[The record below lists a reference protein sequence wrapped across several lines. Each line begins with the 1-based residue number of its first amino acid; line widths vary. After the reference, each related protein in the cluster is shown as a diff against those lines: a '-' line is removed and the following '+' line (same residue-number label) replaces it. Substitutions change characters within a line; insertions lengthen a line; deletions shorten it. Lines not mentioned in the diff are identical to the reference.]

1 MADRTAALSSHKAQ
15 ANPRAFYQQLEH
27 IAPGLRNYIRQRLLS
42 AERRRLIPPGLY
54 APEDVLDD
62 VLLHVY
68 EHFDAMPTN
77 EEALRIKLFQ
87 LANERLDELLQDE
100 AWHRN
105 AVSLEELLSDELK
118 LMDEIP
124 LITVDADGDILL
136 VEELDDA
143 ELAPQEPKLVLLE
156 DSFEEE
162 LMATLGLDRR
172 LVKADKGQRAI
183 LAHLYDRLPEQS
195 RILLDLWTRGKLSID
210 EIAKVRALSVEQ
222 VQTILQRIRTEF
234 QQRLQ

>member
-15 ANPRAFYQQLEH
+15 ANQRAFYQQLEH

-68 EHFDAMPTN
+68 EHFDEMPTD

-195 RILLDLWTRGKLSID
+195 RILLDLWTRGKLTVE